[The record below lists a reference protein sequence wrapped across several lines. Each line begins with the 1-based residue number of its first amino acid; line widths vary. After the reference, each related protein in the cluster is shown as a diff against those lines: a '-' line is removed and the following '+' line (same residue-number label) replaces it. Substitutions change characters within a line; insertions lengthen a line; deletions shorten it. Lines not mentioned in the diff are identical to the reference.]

1 MKLSAGKQSLPGR
14 KQVFRE
20 FRDGVAVMDVIAREG
35 ETLPGVPLLQPF
47 MLSGRRIAEQTCDI
61 SQIRNYAKEQ
71 LAALPPHLRMLQS
84 PEARYDVAISDALA
98 SYERETRARLID

>member
-1 MKLSAGKQSLPGR
+1 MR
-14 KQVFRE
+14 
-20 FRDGVAVMDVIAREG
+20 DVIAREG

-47 MLSGRRIAEQTCDI
+47 MLSGRRVAEQTCDLPK
-61 SQIRNYAKEQ
+61 IRDYAKEQ